1 VREIICTDRALF
13 RTSSSPITDADP
25 VAEQLGACHGCTPRW
40 HEPQGRD
47 ERESVKETALVGVV
61 LDPEE
66 IQPGLVRFPS
76 LLD

>member
-1 VREIICTDRALF
+1 MDVRRA
-13 RTSSSPITDADP
+13 
-25 VAEQLGACHGCTPRW
+25 GASRKIG
-40 HEPQGRD
+40 D

-76 LLD
+76 LFD